1 MMGARMPSPVKH
13 PTTGM
18 YWYRKVVCGIRG
30 KADSD
35 SDARRPLIPTEAG
48 Q

>member
-1 MMGARMPSPVKH
+1 MSGGQLVIVFALFPGV
-13 PTTGM
+13 TQLD
-18 YWYRKVVCGIRG
+18 CGIRG

>member
-1 MMGARMPSPVKH
+1 VAHVRLCHSRMLFVRAYP
-13 PTTGM
+13 
-18 YWYRKVVCGIRG
+18 RECGIRG
-30 KADSD
+30 KAATD